1 MDAEL
6 VDLFY
11 PMPVMDS
18 DPRPFIGDPF
28 QDPAAA
34 YLLVEAKAPAVYPVA
49 RAGKASDK
57 QAAEPVE
64 EVVYPAA

>member
-1 MDAEL
+1 
-6 VDLFY
+6 
-11 PMPVMDS
+11 MDS

-34 YLLVEAKAPAVYPVA
+34 YLLVEAKAPA
-49 RAGKASDK
+49 RGWSRSEGREGIRQASSG
-57 QAAEPVE
+57 ASLRS